1 MKINPKQKIKDIFF
15 YNNLILIISIF
26 CFACFITYFNIES
39 QKLNEKTYSQ
49 IKENSIY
56 GPIVVKR
63 GHPKICEIKSSMHG
77 NNRNVYFSGEVLDQD
92 KETLYEFGKELWHED
107 GYDSEGYWSESDRNM
122 SAKLSFTEPGTY
134 YIQFNTENR
143 RMKLIQLQII
153 VKKGSGLPHLIV
165 GFYSLI
171 FAILCFVILNK
182 KWVCEE
188 LEKLND
194 WLEEISDD

>member
-1 MKINPKQKIKDIFF
+1 M
-15 YNNLILIISIF
+15 
-26 CFACFITYFNIES
+26 
-39 QKLNEKTYSQ
+39 
-49 IKENSIY
+49 
-56 GPIVVKR
+56 
-63 GHPKICEIKSSMHG
+63 IKSSMHG
-77 NNRNVYFSGEVLDQD
+77 NNRNVYFSGEVLDED

-134 YIQFNTENR
+134 YIQFNTENK